1 MALLASPD
9 VGVRGR
15 PLLKNFSV
23 LVAPLARESFRSLD
37 ATLSV
42 SPILCLASI
51 NLIASSLLVTRHLSL
66 LRGV

>member
-15 PLLKNFSV
+15 ALLVDFSV

-37 ATLSV
+37 VT
-42 SPILCLASI
+42 PILLRQLVFRFRQLCSI
-51 NLIASSLLVTRHLSL
+51 CYKIDSQ
-66 LRGV
+66 